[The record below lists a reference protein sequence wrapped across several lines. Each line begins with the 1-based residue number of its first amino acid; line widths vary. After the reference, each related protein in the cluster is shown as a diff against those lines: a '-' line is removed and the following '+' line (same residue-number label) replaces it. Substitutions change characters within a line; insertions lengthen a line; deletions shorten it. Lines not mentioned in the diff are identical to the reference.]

1 MNTKIKRIIA
11 YILTITLLVTMTG
24 INNYVKADE
33 NIDQGKCGLKASYV
47 IDNDGILTISG
58 SGKVTNKNWS
68 SFKEQIK
75 KVVVGEGVTELP
87 YGAFSDHTNLTDV
100 VMADSVRKID
110 RFTFDG
116 CRSLFNVTLSKSL
129 KEIPIKTFNNCVE
142 LKKIQIPDSV
152 TKISDYGFY
161 NCVQLKDITM
171 SSNIEEVGNE
181 VFDNTAFYN
190 DSDNWTDGVLYC
202 GNVVVAS
209 DENISGEIVIKEGTR
224 VISEH
229 AFEERKIS
237 GVSFPE
243 SMIRIGNCSF
253 YECNSLKS
261 VITKPGLKYI
271 ETKAFYGNDL
281 LRNVQLPDTVIEIG
295 DGTFENCVRLVSIKM
310 SENLAKIGK
319 NVFRNCNTLGSFEVP
334 KAVAIIGEN
343 CFDGCD
349 QLLEFTSYSMAY
361 PGRYNNSLA
370 ELKLP
375 ENVEKIRAIEGS
387 VYEEY
392 AKSKGIAFE
401 KVDDWQTFESEN
413 EYGKTTVTKNHKQ
426 YSKNITDNGKTYLDY
441 ANISNNSAVTAKIEG
456 EYYDQNEVLN
466 ILNGDLIKYF
476 QTKYLYKDCR
486 ITIDLGK
493 SVSFDKIKLWISNTG
508 LEYEIN
514 VSNDNI
520 YFQRVMY
527 VTNPCWNMRTDEL
540 TLKENVS
547 ARYVQINRLYDS
559 GGSDYLYEVGV
570 YGLEGQVEKTDEPE
584 TTTKESEQ
592 KITTTDEQQESTGEN
607 IYETT
612 TDESESLTTTEK
624 QGGESD
630 SVTTI
635 DAKDNEESD
644 ITTRKQDHE
653 SVSTTEKKNSESELV
668 STTNSQNNRATSKAK
683 SGRLAVPKIKRIKEK
698 DYHTV
703 LLEWSRSKD
712 GCSYEI
718 YRSEKRTGKYK
729 RIATTSKLQYADKN
743 IKAGKKYFYKI
754 KAIEAGE
761 NLISSIKEIKVK
773 GMPSKPSLKL
783 KADSRALK
791 IKWGII
797 SDNSKG
803 VEVYVKSNGG
813 GYKKYT
819 KIYATTNLK
828 KSKSKKG
835 ATGIESPKSGM
846 KKGCT
851 YQFKI
856 RTYAIVNRKKVYSK
870 WSKTKKIKLN
880 KK

>member
-33 NIDQGKCGLKASYV
+33 NIDQGKCGLKSSYV
-47 IDNDGILTISG
+47 IDNEGILTISG

-142 LKKIQIPDSV
+142 LKKIQIPDNI
-152 TKISDYGFY
+152 TKINDEAFS
-161 NCVQLKDITM
+161 NCVKLNNIVM

-190 DSDNWTDGVLYC
+190 NSDNWTDGVLYC
-202 GNVVVAS
+202 GSVVAAS
-209 DENISGEIVIKEGTR
+209 DENISGEIDIKEGTR
-224 VISEH
+224 VISDH

-243 SMIRIGNCSF
+243 SMIRIGNNAFWDCGT
-253 YECNSLKS
+253 LKS
-261 VITKPGLKYI
+261 VIAKSGLKYI
-271 ETKAFYGNDL
+271 GVNTFYHNDL
-281 LRNVQLPDTVIEIG
+281 LKNVQLPDTVIEIG
-295 DGTFENCVRLVSIKM
+295 AGAFQVCIRLVSIKM
-310 SENLAKIGK
+310 PENLAKLGK
-319 NVFRNCNTLGSFEVP
+319 KAFYGCASLESFEVP
-334 KAVAIIGEN
+334 KSVAIIGEN
-343 CFDGCD
+343 CFEGCE
-349 QLLEFTSYSMAY
+349 QLLEFTSHSTAY
-361 PGRYNNSLA
+361 PGNYKDALA
-370 ELKLP
+370 ELKLS
-375 ENVEKIRAIEGS
+375 ETIEKIRAIEGS
-387 VYEEY
+387 AYEEY
-392 AKSKGIAFE
+392 AKSKGITFE
-401 KVDDWQTFESEN
+401 KVDDWQTIESEN
-413 EYGKTTVTKNHKQ
+413 EYGKITVTKNHKQ
-426 YSKNITDNGKTYLDY
+426 YSKNIIDNGKTYLDY
-441 ANISNNSAVTAKIEG
+441 ANISNNSAIIAKIESK
-456 EYYDQNEVLN
+456 YYDQNEVQN

-476 QTKYLYKDCR
+476 QTKYLYKDCC

-493 SVSFDKIKLWISNTG
+493 CISFDKIKLWICNTG

-527 VTNPCWNMRTDEL
+527 VTNPCFNARTDEL
-540 TLKENVS
+540 TLKENIS
-547 ARYVQINRLYDS
+547 ARYIQINRLYDS

-570 YGLEGQVEKTDEPE
+570 YGVEGQVEKTDEPE

-592 KITTTDEQQESTGEN
+592 EITTTDEQQESTGEN

-612 TDESESLTTTEK
+612 TDESESVTTTEK

-644 ITTRKQDHE
+644 TTSRKQDYE

-743 IKAGKKYFYKI
+743 IKSGKKYFYKI

-870 WSKTKKIKLN
+870 WSKVKKIKI
-880 KK
+880 K

>member
-75 KVVVGEGVTELP
+75 KVVIEEGVTELP
-87 YGAFSDHTNLTDV
+87 YGAFSNHKNLTDV
-100 VMADSVRKID
+100 IMADSVRKIGSC
-110 RFTFDG
+110 TFDG
-116 CRSLFNVTLSKSL
+116 CISLLKITLSKSL
-129 KEIPIKTFNNCVE
+129 KEIPLKTFNNCAT
-142 LKKIQIPDSV
+142 LKEIQIPDSV

-181 VFDNTAFYN
+181 VFDNTVFYN

-202 GNVVVAS
+202 GNVVAAS

-271 ETKAFYGNDL
+271 GVNTFYHNDL
-281 LRNVQLPDTVIEIG
+281 LKNVQLPDTVIEIG
-295 DGTFENCVRLVSIKM
+295 AGAFQVCIRLVSIKM
-310 SENLAKIGK
+310 PENLAK
-319 NVFRNCNTLGSFEVP
+319 LGEKAFYGCASLESFEVP
-334 KAVAIIGEN
+334 KSVSIIGEN
-343 CFDGCD
+343 CFEGCE
-349 QLLEFTSYSMAY
+349 QLSEFTSHSTAY
-361 PGRYNNSLA
+361 PGNYKNALA
-370 ELKLP
+370 ELKLS
-375 ENVEKIRAIEGS
+375 ETIEKIRAIEGS
-387 VYEEY
+387 AYEEY
-392 AKSKGIAFE
+392 AKSKGITFE
-401 KVDDWQTFESEN
+401 KVDDWQTIESEN
-413 EYGKTTVTKNHKQ
+413 EYGKITVTKNHKQ
-426 YSKNITDNGKTYLDY
+426 YSKNIIDNGKTYLDY
-441 ANISNNSAVTAKIEG
+441 ANISNNSSVIAKIES
-456 EYYDQNEVLN
+456 EYYNQNEVQN

-476 QTKYLYKDCR
+476 QTKYLYKDCC

-493 SVSFDKIKLWISNTG
+493 SISFDKIKLWICNTG
-508 LEYEIN
+508 LEYEVNI
-514 VSNDNI
+514 SNDNI

-527 VTNPCWNMRTDEL
+527 VTNPCFNARTDEL
-540 TLKENVS
+540 TLRENVS

-570 YGLEGQVEKTDEPE
+570 YGVEGQVEKTDEPE

-592 KITTTDEQQESTGEN
+592 EVTTIDEQQESTGEN

-612 TDESESLTTTEK
+612 TYERESVTTSEKQGCESESVTTT
-624 QGGESD
+624 
-630 SVTTI
+630 
-635 DAKDNEESD
+635 DAKDNEESA
-644 ITTRKQDHE
+644 TTTGKQDHE
-653 SVSTTEKKNSESELV
+653 SVSTTKKKNSESELV

-683 SGRLAVPKIKRIKEK
+683 NERLAVPKIKSIKEK

-718 YRSEKRTGKYK
+718 YRSENRKGRYK
-729 RIATTSKLQYADKN
+729 RIATTSKLQCADKN

-754 KAIEAGE
+754 KAIEADE
-761 NLISSIKEIKVK
+761 TITSSVKKIKIK
-773 GMPSKPSLKL
+773 GTPSKPSLKL
-783 KADSRALK
+783 KADSRVLK

-856 RTYAIVNRKKVYSK
+856 RTYAIVTVKKFTANGRK
-870 WSKTKKIKLN
+870 
-880 KK
+880 